1 MGELSE
7 ESVQNQPSALTLRQR
22 EILKG
27 LVQEYIASSRPIGS
41 ETIQRVAD
49 LDVSSATIRNELA
62 LLEEQGFI
70 TQPHTSA
77 GRVPTVSGYRYF
89 VERLME
95 RVELPVPEQRMIQ
108 HQFHQISLNLEQW
121 MKLTATVLA
130 HATQVASLVT
140 APRATLSRFRHIELI
155 SIHETLCLMILVLQ
169 DSSISQE
176 MLSRASAVSQTRL
189 SELSNELNA
198 LLDRRSIQEIEEST
212 NPELLDLSGLARIVL
227 ARVLQIMRLS
237 DRRSIQEVYRDG
249 LVNVLDEPEFGDAD
263 KFRQVMAILEQRSV
277 LESILARTLNANGVQ
292 IIIGG
297 EGPYQ
302 EIYDVSLVLSPYGIR
317 GKASGVLGVLGPTRM
332 RYGRAIS
339 TVRYVSRL
347 MDSLVDD
354 VYGG

>member
-140 APRATLSRFRHIELI
+140 APRATFSRFRHIELI

-176 MLSRASAVSQTRL
+176 MLSLASAVSQTRL